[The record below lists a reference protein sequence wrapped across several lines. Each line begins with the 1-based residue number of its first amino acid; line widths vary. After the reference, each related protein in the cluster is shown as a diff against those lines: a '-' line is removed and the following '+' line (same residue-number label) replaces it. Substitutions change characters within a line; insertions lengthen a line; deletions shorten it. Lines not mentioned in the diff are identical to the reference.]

1 MMEKTTIDDSLTA
14 AMSVSDRSF
23 DELPR
28 THRHSFFKRSKCRSS
43 SIINIEDL
51 PAEERIKAAKFDI
64 DGNGTLD
71 KIELA
76 MMRYDK
82 DGDGQL
88 GLDEVHR
95 IVEEHLHDR
104 HNISAMKK
112 VIVGLTCFVFV
123 LSLSNLGTSIAS
135 ALLVKDTTADYE
147 TAEMKIAGTSD
158 VMGTQTSAETF
169 TALEMDTDT
178 RRARRA
184 MVVESLK
191 ANPWGEHA
199 HRRLGKGGDGCK
211 GKKCD
216 GNISFDTN
224 YMSQDSAEKIKA
236 KCDLGRVVNIRRSF
250 PGGMVK
256 NDNLC
261 KTGASVV
268 VKEKQVKRKKGN
280 GKGKNRI
287 GFDMVVTSDGK
298 DTLFECDG
306 KNCYMSGTNLLQTHG
321 QPCNTV
327 HGNDDCA
334 AGLVCIKDVNDSS
347 GKCLSNYDTATWY
360 VAWDWNNSGKPQCV
374 QDCNGNNPNCGGF
387 AGNWDEMFSSH
398 TLCCNTHLSYLTGVG
413 RGDYSQCVPDYDF
426 IKNGE

>member
-23 DELPR
+23 DELPT

-135 ALLVKDTTADYE
+135 ALLVKDTTAD
-147 TAEMKIAGTSD
+147 
-158 VMGTQTSAETF
+158 
-169 TALEMDTDT
+169 
-178 RRARRA
+178 
-184 MVVESLK
+184 
-191 ANPWGEHA
+191 
-199 HRRLGKGGDGCK
+199 
-211 GKKCD
+211 
-216 GNISFDTN
+216 
-224 YMSQDSAEKIKA
+224 
-236 KCDLGRVVNIRRSF
+236 
-250 PGGMVK
+250 
-256 NDNLC
+256 
-261 KTGASVV
+261 
-268 VKEKQVKRKKGN
+268 
-280 GKGKNRI
+280 
-287 GFDMVVTSDGK
+287 
-298 DTLFECDG
+298 
-306 KNCYMSGTNLLQTHG
+306 
-321 QPCNTV
+321 
-327 HGNDDCA
+327 
-334 AGLVCIKDVNDSS
+334 
-347 GKCLSNYDTATWY
+347 
-360 VAWDWNNSGKPQCV
+360 
-374 QDCNGNNPNCGGF
+374 
-387 AGNWDEMFSSH
+387 
-398 TLCCNTHLSYLTGVG
+398 
-413 RGDYSQCVPDYDF
+413 
-426 IKNGE
+426 